1 MSEQKP
7 FEALIDYEHQIIQ
20 IQGIKYTFDLFNALG
35 DLFNALG
42 FCAEGVRF
50 EVGKRGDGV
59 VELRTIPKE

>member
-35 DLFNALG
+35 